1 MTKRP
6 VIGIVLDEALDPPR
20 DGSAFARR
28 PYYALRM
35 AYFDAI
41 ARAGGA
47 PIAIPYAHDALDEY
61 LRLCDGWLIPGGDY
75 RFATDWYAS
84 APPPALAAAP
94 TLRRDFEA
102 ALIARLLAADR
113 PVLGI
118 CNGMQVMAGATGGK
132 IAFIGHVPRTEGS
145 AIRHGDTA
153 AGVARHSVA
162 IAPDTRLAAILG
174 KSLDVSSAH
183 KEDVVSL
190 GPGAVIAARA
200 PDNVIEALEIPGL
213 RFALGVQWHP
223 ELDPDQQDPLFAAL
237 VDAARD
243 DAGYPAPGLR

>member
-6 VIGIVLDEALDPPR
+6 IIGIVLDEALDPAQ

-41 ARAGGA
+41 ARAGGV
-47 PIAIPYAHDALDEY
+47 PVAIPYAHDALEDY
-61 LRLCDGWLIPGGDY
+61 VRLCDGWLIPGGDY
-75 RFATDWYAS
+75 RFDPAWYA
-84 APPPALAAAP
+84 APPPSALAAAP

-102 ALIARLLAADR
+102 ALIPQLLARDT

-118 CNGMQVMAGATGGK
+118 CNGMQVMAGASGGK
-132 IAFIGHVPRTEGS
+132 ISYVGHVPRKEGS
-145 AIRHGDTA
+145 TVRHGDPAT
-153 AGVARHSVA
+153 GVARHDVT
-162 IAPDTRLAAILG
+162 IAPDTRLSTILP
-174 KSLDVSSAH
+174 STLEVSSAH

-190 GPGAVIAARA
+190 AAGAVVTARA
-200 PDNVIEALEIPGL
+200 PDGVIEALEFPGL

-223 ELDPDQQDPLFAAL
+223 ELDAKAQSPLFAAL
-237 VDAARD
+237 IEAAR
-243 DAGYPAPGLR
+243 AP